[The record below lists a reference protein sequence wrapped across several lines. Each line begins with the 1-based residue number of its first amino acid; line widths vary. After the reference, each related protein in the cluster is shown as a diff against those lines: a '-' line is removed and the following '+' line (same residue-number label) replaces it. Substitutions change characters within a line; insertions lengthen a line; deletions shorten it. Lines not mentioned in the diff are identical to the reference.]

1 MRTTTKQIANALRK
15 GVEANFAPE
24 NQAAELEKL
33 SEMLLDM
40 AASLEMDSIVDHTGW
55 IGEARTGTVKK
66 MEYSNLLGEIGWEL
80 DDEVVAPTDQRS
92 DSPCEGIY
100 LRSE

>member
-15 GVEANFAPE
+15 GVEANFEPK

-33 SEMLLDM
+33 SELLLDM
-40 AASLEMDSIVDHTGW
+40 AASLEMDSIVEHTGLAAP
-55 IGEARTGTVKK
+55 GKK

-80 DDEVVAPTDQRS
+80 DDEVVDEATPETEES
-92 DSPCEGIY
+92 TA
-100 LRSE
+100 